1 MMKAPPKSVQ
11 RRQTKIQFANAQDY
25 LNYELGNAQRRLP
38 PLYIRLL
45 GFTVCAIVGSTI
57 AWATFSKVDEVA
69 TAPAEVIPSTRIQPV
84 KALSGGLLR
93 DIQVKE
99 GDRVKQGTPLVQL
112 DPTLTDAEYQSAQ
125 QLYQKMQDNLAR
137 MQAELSG
144 KAGTN
149 TLDQFQD
156 QLLVSRLK
164 ESQAAINQQQG
175 AIKAAQAELTRLQAT
190 LRFASTKERSLSML
204 AVEGAIPRLDYLD
217 TQSQVASL
225 QAEMS
230 AKEQELYQAQQEME
244 QLQSGR
250 KNEILTQINQLTQ
263 EKISLEGQLKQA
275 KEQRDRETI
284 KAPVN
289 GTIYNVKV
297 VESGATIQ
305 GGEELL
311 SIVPDGAELVLE
323 AKVLNRDI
331 AFVKTGMRVKIKL
344 ETLPYQEFGM
354 IEGTVLEVS
363 PNAVNE
369 PELGL
374 VYPIRVQL
382 KQHMA
387 KVRGQEVALTP
398 GMTATAEIVTRQKTV
413 MSFLLDPITA
423 SWDRAFSVR

>member
-1 MMKAPPKSVQ
+1 MKAPSKSVQ

-38 PLYIRLL
+38 PLYVRLL
-45 GFTVCAIVGSTI
+45 GFSICALVGGTI

-144 KAGTN
+144 QATAN
-149 TLDQFQD
+149 ELDQFQD

-164 ESQAAINQQQG
+164 ESQAAINRQQG
-175 AIKAAQAELTRLQAT
+175 AIKAAEAELAQLQAT
-190 LRFASTKERSLSML
+190 LRFASTKERSLSRL

-225 QAEMS
+225 QAEMK
-230 AKEQELYQAQQEME
+230 AKEQELYQAQQELE
-244 QLQSGR
+244 RLQSER
-250 KNEILTQINQLTQ
+250 KSEILTQINQLTQ

-275 KEQRDRETI
+275 KEQRNRETI

-289 GTIYNVKV
+289 GTVYNVKV

-331 AFVKTGMRVKIKL
+331 AFVKPGMRVKIKL

-369 PELGL
+369 PDLGL

-398 GMTATAEIVTRQKTV
+398 GMTATAEIVTRKKTV

-423 SWDRAFSVR
+423 TWDRAFSVR

>member
-1 MMKAPPKSVQ
+1 MSSSVQ
-11 RRQTKIQFANAQDY
+11 RKQTKYRFISPNGF
-25 LNYELGNAQRRLP
+25 LSHELGKAVEKP
-38 PLYIRLL
+38 SPLYTRLL
-45 GFTVCAIVGSTI
+45 AGGISLLFFSSLTWAAVG
-57 AWATFSKVDEVA
+57 KVDETA
-69 TAPAEVIPSTRIQPV
+69 TASAEVIPSTRIQPV

-125 QLYQKMQDNLAR
+125 QLYQKMQDNLKR
-137 MQAELSG
+137 LKAELTG
-144 KAGTN
+144 QAGTHR
-149 TLDQFQD
+149 LQDQFQD

-164 ESQAAINQQQG
+164 ESQAAINRQQG
-175 AIKAAQAELTRLQAT
+175 AIKAAQAELNRLRAT
-190 LRFASTKERSLSML
+190 LNFASTKERSLSML

-230 AKEQELYQAQQEME
+230 AKEQEIYQAQQELE
-244 QLQSGR
+244 RLQSER

-284 KAPVN
+284 KAPVD
-289 GTIYNVKV
+289 GTVYNIKV
-297 VESGATIQ
+297 VEAGATIQ

-331 AFVKTGMRVKIKL
+331 AFVKPEMRVKIKL
-344 ETLPYQEFGM
+344 ETLPYQEFG
-354 IEGTVLEVS
+354 ILEGTVLEVS
-363 PNAVNE
+363 PNAINE
-369 PELGL
+369 PEVGL

-382 KQHMA
+382 NQRSV
-387 KVRGQEVALTP
+387 KVRGQEVSLTP
-398 GMTATAEIVTRQKTV
+398 GMTASAEIVTRQKTIL
-413 MSFLLDPITA
+413 SFLLEPIMA
-423 SWDRAFSVR
+423 SWDKAFSVR

>member
-1 MMKAPPKSVQ
+1 MRTPTPSPIQ
-11 RRQTKIQFANAQDY
+11 RQQTKIQFVKDQDH

-45 GFTVCAIVGSTI
+45 GFTVCALVGSTI

-125 QLYQKMQDNLAR
+125 QLYQKIQDNLAR

-144 KAGTN
+144 KATVN
-149 TLDQFQD
+149 KLDQFQD

-164 ESQAAINQQQG
+164 ESQAAINRQQG
-175 AIKAAQAELTRLQAT
+175 AIKAAQAELARLQAT
-190 LRFASTKERSLSML
+190 LRFAITKERSLRML
-204 AVEGAIPRLDYLD
+204 AVEGAVPRLDYLD
-217 TQSQVASL
+217 AQSQVASL

-230 AKEQELYQAQQEME
+230 AKEQELYQAQQELD

-275 KEQRDRETI
+275 KEQRDRETV
-284 KAPVN
+284 KASVN
-289 GTIYNVKV
+289 GTVYNVKV

>member
-1 MMKAPPKSVQ
+1 VKTPSKSVQ
-11 RRQTKIQFANAQDY
+11 RQHTKIRFANNRDY

-45 GFTVCAIVGSTI
+45 GFSICALVGSTI

-69 TAPAEVIPSTRIQPV
+69 TATAEVIPSTRIQPV

-175 AIKAAQAELTRLQAT
+175 AIKAAQAELARLEAT
-190 LRFASTKERSLSML
+190 LRFARTKERSLRML
-204 AVEGAIPRLDYLD
+204 AVEGAVPRLDYLD

-230 AKEQELYQAQQEME
+230 AKEQELYQAQQELDR
-244 QLQSGR
+244 LQSGR

-289 GTIYNVKV
+289 GTVYNVKV
-297 VESGATIQ
+297 VESGATVQ

-331 AFVKTGMRVKIKL
+331 AFIKSGMRVKIKL
-344 ETLPYQEFGM
+344 ETLPYQKFGM

-369 PELGL
+369 PEVGL
-374 VYPIRVQL
+374 VYPTRVQL
-382 KQHMA
+382 NQRSV
-387 KVRGQEVALTP
+387 KVRGQEVPLAP
-398 GMTATAEIVTRQKTV
+398 GMTASAEIVTRQKTIL
-413 MSFLLDPITA
+413 SFLLEPIMA
-423 SWDRAFSVR
+423 SWDKAFSVR